1 MERKYSVYKITCL
14 INKKIYIGY
23 TKHSIQHRFK
33 QHINKSKYNVI
44 NKFLNAIRYY
54 GGENFRVELLISVNN
69 KEDALKNEVRFINEY
84 NSIKNGYNTSKGG
97 TDGSTGQKKGY
108 ILSERHK
115 KNISLNHHD
124 IKGERNPFYGKKH
137 TEESRKK
144 ISQNHS
150 KVTWLG
156 GKTNG
161 SFKEGKEHPNSKQ
174 ITINGVLYDS
184 ISIACK
190 SLNLH
195 RRKIMKLSDNSL
207 HVI

>member
-1 MERKYSVYKITCL
+1 MERKYSVYTITCL

-54 GGENFRVELLISVNN
+54 GSENFRVELLISVNN

-108 ILSERHK
+108 ILSEGHK

-137 TEESRKK
+137 TEESKK
-144 ISQNHS
+144 
-150 KVTWLG
+150 
-156 GKTNG
+156 
-161 SFKEGKEHPNSKQ
+161 
-174 ITINGVLYDS
+174 
-184 ISIACK
+184 
-190 SLNLH
+190 
-195 RRKIMKLSDNSL
+195 KLSEALKGRVFTEEWREKLSEANKGKHIGKKWWNDGCGNTKFSFDCPGDEWKL
-207 HVI
+207 GRK

>member
-1 MERKYSVYKITCL
+1 MERKYSVYTITCL

-44 NKFLNAIRYY
+44 NKFLNSIRYY
-54 GGENFRVELLISVNN
+54 GSENFRVELLISVNN

-108 ILSERHK
+108 ILSEGHK

-137 TEESRKK
+137 TEESRQK

-161 SFKEGKEHPNSKQ
+161 
-174 ITINGVLYDS
+174 
-184 ISIACK
+184 
-190 SLNLH
+190 
-195 RRKIMKLSDNSL
+195 
-207 HVI
+207 